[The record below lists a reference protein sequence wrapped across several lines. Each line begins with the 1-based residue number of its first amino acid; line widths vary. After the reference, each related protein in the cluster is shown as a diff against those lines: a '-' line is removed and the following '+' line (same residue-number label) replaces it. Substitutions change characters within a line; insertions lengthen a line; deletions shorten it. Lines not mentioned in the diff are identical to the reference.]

1 LAIIAAIITWW
12 LLFRT
17 TLGYEIRT
25 VGLNSHA
32 AHYAGIRVSGTVIL
46 TMALSGFLAGVGGS
60 IETLGV
66 VGRFQPGFN
75 ANLGFDGI
83 TIALLGKTHPLG
95 VIPGALLV
103 GAMRAGSNRMQFNAG
118 VSFEIVDVILALILF
133 FVAADMIVRWIIRM
147 RASDDDKV
155 TLSSGWGG
163 Q

>member
-1 LAIIAAIITWW
+1 
-12 LLFRT
+12 
-17 TLGYEIRT
+17 
-25 VGLNSHA
+25 
-32 AHYAGIRVSGTVIL
+32 
-46 TMALSGFLAGVGGS
+46 MALSGFLAGIGGS

-103 GAMRAGSNRMQFNAG
+103 GAMRAGANRMQLHAS
-118 VSFEIVDVILALILF
+118 VSFEIIDVILALVLF
-133 FVAADMIVRWIIRM
+133 FVAADMIVRWIIRV
-147 RASDDDKV
+147 RAGEEEKV
-155 TLSSGWGG
+155 TLSTGWGS